1 MRRGLLNSN
10 ATSSIDHTY
19 NNHSILHRYGYPPR
33 PHSLSML
40 SRPHPTMLGDV
51 SQTAHYALELAA
63 ATPTPPY
70 QSRRLNADDLMAMR
84 LSTTHDDFGTHGV
97 APLLGRNNNNP
108 SFIVLH
114 TNFICDRSSLPKLL
128 SFLLLSL
135 LKCQGRGGY
144 ENKQSDGQIDRE
156 E

>member
-1 MRRGLLNSN
+1 LQVNPIDDYLQLASQMRRGLLNSN
-10 ATSSIDHTY
+10 ATSSIGHTY
-19 NNHSILHRYGYPPR
+19 NNHSILHGYGYPPP

-40 SRPHPTMLGDV
+40 SRPHPTMLGNI

-108 SFIVLH
+108 SQ
-114 TNFICDRSSLPKLL
+114 L
-128 SFLLLSL
+128 SDSAIFRL
-135 LKCQGRGGY
+135 LKANRNSQALDT
-144 ENKQSDGQIDRE
+144 QVASLSH
-156 E
+156 

>member
-1 MRRGLLNSN
+1 
-10 ATSSIDHTY
+10 
-19 NNHSILHRYGYPPR
+19 
-33 PHSLSML
+33 
-40 SRPHPTMLGDV
+40 MLGNI

-108 SFIVLH
+108 SQ
-114 TNFICDRSSLPKLL
+114 L
-128 SFLLLSL
+128 SDSAIFRL
-135 LKCQGRGGY
+135 LKANRNSQALDT
-144 ENKQSDGQIDRE
+144 QVASLSH
-156 E
+156 